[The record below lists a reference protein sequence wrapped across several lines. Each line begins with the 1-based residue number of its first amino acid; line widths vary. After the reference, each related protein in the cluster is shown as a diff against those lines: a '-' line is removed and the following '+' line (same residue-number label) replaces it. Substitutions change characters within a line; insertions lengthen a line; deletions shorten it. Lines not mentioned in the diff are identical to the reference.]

1 MRELALNC
9 LMWAIYAKEPLE
21 TEALQGAL
29 ATARECK
36 SEQDAEID
44 EVDVIL
50 EACCGLLEESGDHR
64 DRTIRPIHFSVQEFF
79 TKPSRGS
86 TNGGI
91 WGLIANPTSAHVE
104 LSRIC
109 LVSLHLAPSELLHLK
124 SEYPFAVYAA
134 RFFDHHLFECGG
146 PENVL
151 PLVDDVLSRDG
162 VFLSSLFQ
170 LRRMRTH
177 LPWSG
182 MYVCVDLNSFPLSAG
197 VIIYATQ
204 LYEIPSIRTRW
215 AGSRPPKNALHHASS
230 AGLLSAVGR
239 LLEQGYDVD
248 ERDSDG
254 VAAIHYASEGGHNGI
269 AEILLSSRAEIDAQ
283 CGQYGTAL
291 QAASAGGHNKIVE
304 LLLSKDA
311 DVNVQGGDFGNA
323 LTAASAGGHDQIVE
337 LLLSKGADVN
347 AQGGWFGNALAVA
360 SEGGYDKTVEL
371 LLSKGADVNAQGGWF
386 GNALAAASKGGY
398 DKIVELL
405 LDKGADVNTQGG
417 EFGSAL
423 RAASRRGHVKMV
435 ELLLSKGAEIDA
447 QGGGFAP
454 GGIERWPRQDC

>member
-29 ATARECK
+29 ATTRECK

-44 EVDVIL
+44 QVDVIL
-50 EACCGLLEESGDHR
+50 EACCGLLEESGDHLN
-64 DRTIRPIHFSVQEFF
+64 RTIRPIHFSVQEFF
-79 TKPSRGS
+79 TKPSQGS

-91 WGLIANPTSAHVE
+91 WGLIANPSSAHVE

-109 LVSLHLAPSELLHLK
+109 LVSLHLAPSELLNLQ

-177 LPWSG
+177 LQWFG
-182 MYVCVDLNSFPLSAG
+182 VYVYFDLDSFPLSAG

-215 AGSRPPKNALHHASS
+215 AGSRPPENALHHASS

-239 LLEQGYDVD
+239 LLEQSYDVD

-269 AEILLSSRAEIDAQ
+269 VELLLSSGAEIDAQ
-283 CGQYGTAL
+283 CRQYGTAL
-291 QAASAGGHNKIVE
+291 QAASKGCHDKIVK
-304 LLLSKDA
+304 LLLS
-311 DVNVQGGDFGNA
+311 
-323 LTAASAGGHDQIVE
+323 
-337 LLLSKGADVN
+337 
-347 AQGGWFGNALAVA
+347 
-360 SEGGYDKTVEL
+360 
-371 LLSKGADVNAQGGWF
+371 
-386 GNALAAASKGGY
+386 
-398 DKIVELL
+398 
-405 LDKGADVNTQGG
+405 KGADVNTQGG

-423 RAASRRGHVKMV
+423 AAASAGGHNKIVELLISKGADVNAQGGRFCTALAAASEGGHDKIV
-435 ELLLSKGAEIDA
+435 ELLLNKGADVNA
-447 QGGGFAP
+447 QGGRLGSGHDGSVLAAASRGGHDKIIEQRAR
-454 GGIERWPRQDC
+454 GGIGGRS